1 MNQQR
6 QNLVTSKPPKLLEG
20 VHRAYSA
27 AAESPQDEHP
37 FPLGRDFATSLGYP
51 LDLLDDLPSVA
62 VDVFTGV
69 SNVSVFAEIPPGATV
84 LDLGCGGGLDTLI
97 AAQRTGVQGN
107 VVGVD
112 FGDAMLTRARQAVQE
127 SGIVNVVFHQ
137 GEAAAIPVGTGSIDV
152 ALANGIFNL
161 NPDRTGIF
169 RELARVL
176 RPGGKVYVAELILRE
191 ALAAFPK
198 VSESSWFA

>member
-1 MNQQR
+1 MNQQP
-6 QNLVTSKPPKLLEG
+6 QNLATSKPLKLLEG

-37 FPLGRDFATSLGYP
+37 FPLGRDFAASLGYP

-62 VDVFTGV
+62 LDVFTGV
-69 SNVSVFAEIPPGATV
+69 SNVSVFAEIPLGATV
-84 LDLGCGGGLDTLI
+84 LDLGCGGGLDSLI

-112 FGDAMLTRARQAVQE
+112 FSDAMLTRARQAVQE
-127 SGIVNVVFHQ
+127 SGLVNVMFHQ
-137 GEAAAIPVGTGSIDV
+137 GEAAAIPVETGSIDV

-161 NPDRTGIF
+161 NPDRTSIF
-169 RELARVL
+169 RELARGL
-176 RPGGKVYVAELILRE
+176 RPGGKVYVAELILKE
-191 ALAAFPK
+191 ALAVVPK